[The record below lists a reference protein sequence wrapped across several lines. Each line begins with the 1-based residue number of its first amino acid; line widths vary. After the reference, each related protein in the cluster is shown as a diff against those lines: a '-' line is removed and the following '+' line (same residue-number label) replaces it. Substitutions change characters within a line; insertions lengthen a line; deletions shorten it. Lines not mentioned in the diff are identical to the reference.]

1 MFDTTVSSSRSG
13 SRVPRR
19 GLRTRLQA
27 LALAAVAAGS
37 VSLGAPRIAHA
48 EEVSPDGKGIAG
60 GALLGAEIVV
70 FVEALAGVR
79 SGTAYALGAGGGAVA
94 GGVGGYLI
102 EQSVDDGR
110 VPAYMLAGGLA
121 LVIPALVVTLDQ
133 TRYLPA
139 EGARED
145 RPVQNLPAS
154 DPGKPGGSA
163 VIGAEQPAPG
173 TPGPGGTPQATPPS
187 GATPGPAP
195 APTPAPA
202 PAPGGGGGGG
212 NPSKAN
218 GPMSLINMRN
228 GNFKVGLPVP
238 EVRPVF
244 TASQKKALGV
254 EGAGS
259 EVRFPV
265 VGLTF

>member
-1 MFDTTVSSSRSG
+1 MSDTTVRSRSR
-13 SRVPRR
+13 SARRAPR
-19 GLRTRLQA
+19 A
-27 LALAAVAAGS
+27 LALAALAAGT
-37 VSLGAPRIAHA
+37 VLLGSPRAAHA

-60 GALLGAEIVV
+60 GALLGGEVVV
-70 FVEALAGVR
+70 FIEALAGVR
-79 SGTAYALGAGGGAVA
+79 SGAAYLLGAGGGAVA
-94 GGVGGYLI
+94 GGVGGYFV
-102 EQSVDDGR
+102 EQSVSDGR

-121 LVIPALVVTLDQ
+121 LLIPAIVVTLDQ

-145 RPVQNLPAS
+145 RPVQSLPPS

-163 VIGAEQPAPG
+163 VVGAEPSTPAPG
-173 TPGPGGTPQATPPS
+173 STPTGAPPS
-187 GATPGPAP
+187 GVTPTPSPA
-195 APTPAPA
+195 PAPA
-202 PAPGGGGGGG
+202 PAPGGAGGGG

-218 GPMSLINMRN
+218 GPQSLINVR
-228 GNFKVGLPVP
+228 GGSFRVGVPVP

-244 TASQKKALGV
+244 TASQKRALGV

-259 EVRFPV
+259 ELRFPV

>member
-1 MFDTTVSSSRSG
+1 MFDTTVTNASSSRS
-13 SRVPRR
+13 SRS
-19 GLRTRLQA
+19 LRA
-27 LALAAVAAGS
+27 LALAALAAGTVLVGS
-37 VSLGAPRIAHA
+37 PRVAHA
-48 EEVSPDGKGIAG
+48 EEVSPDGKGIVG
-60 GALLGAEIVV
+60 GALLGGEIVV

-79 SGTAYALGAGGGAVA
+79 SGTAYLLGAGGGAVA
-94 GGVGGYLI
+94 GGVGGYLV
-102 EQSVDDGR
+102 EQSVSDGR

-121 LVIPALVVTLDQ
+121 LIIPALVVALDQ
-133 TRYLPA
+133 TRYLPS

-163 VIGAEQPAPG
+163 VIGAEPAPAAPAPG
-173 TPGPGGTPQATPPS
+173 STTPTGTPPS
-187 GATPGPAP
+187 GTTPTPAP
-195 APTPAPA
+195 APT

-218 GPMSLINMRN
+218 GPQSLFNVH
-228 GNFKVGLPVP
+228 GGTFKVGLPVP

-244 TASQKKALGV
+244 TASQKKSLGV

-259 EVRFPV
+259 ELRFPV